1 MPKTYNLT
9 KGEVEGITRILL
21 VAQMQEDILNSI
33 TQTYRLFVIDNLF
46 KRLEIKPEEFK
57 NAVVDVQNGSLVI
70 NDPVKPVETV
80 REKPAENEVQK

>member
-70 NDPVKPVETV
+70 NDPVKPETV
-80 REKPAENEVQK
+80 NKPTENEVQK